1 MKLGYW
7 LLPPLLQLYSSL
19 GVSQT
24 NPPTPDKPSGAAN
37 VLPPARSS
45 EAVDSLLGAAYR
57 TNVLAS
63 SPGPY
68 HFVAS
73 FQTFD
78 PEGKPEGD
86 GTIERW
92 VASDGRSK
100 TITHFG
106 NHMVTAFKDH
116 EKTLYTDDGYVGSIT
131 SYYATGFLDYP
142 ALPWFGANRRKLQT
156 STVSNQ
162 GEVLDC
168 GAYQFWIEPPGYPP
182 MPMDEFCVSRA
193 TGNIA
198 LRQMQ
203 NFTIQYE
210 DYSPFLKQAIARRI
224 TASKGGHVR
233 SLIKIDLL
241 DQAALEEAQITP
253 PPDASHTSPEPKIWA
268 TETSETTPVAT
279 PRIFPPN
286 HLAASHA
293 RGVAEIFVLIS
304 RTGSVIDV
312 EPFRS
317 SSADIEK
324 FATQMVKA
332 WRYKPILRDGKPIEV
347 IDLVHLPLQF

>member
-1 MKLGYW
+1 MRHTYW
-7 LLPPLLQLYSSL
+7 LLPLLFQIYLL
-19 GVSQT
+19 PGISQT
-24 NPPTPDKPSGAAN
+24 NPATPDKSSAGAP
-37 VLPPARSS
+37 PPAKSS
-45 EAVDSLLGAAYR
+45 EAVDTLLGAAYR

-73 FQTFD
+73 FQTFN

-106 NHMVTAFKDH
+106 NHTMTAFKDH
-116 EKTLYTDDGYVGSIT
+116 DKKLYTDDGYVGSIM
-131 SYYATGFLDYP
+131 SYYAAEFLDDP

-156 STVSNQ
+156 STVSVQ

-198 LRQMQ
+198 LRQIQ
-203 NFTIQYE
+203 NFSIRYE
-210 DYSPFLKQAIARRI
+210 DYSPFLKQAIARTI
-224 TASKGGHVR
+224 TASKGTHVR
-233 SLIKIDLL
+233 CRIKVDLL
-241 DQAALEEAQITP
+241 DQATLDEAQITP
-253 PPDASHTSPEPKIWA
+253 PPDASHTPTEPNIWTTTA
-268 TETSETTPVAT
+268 DETTPVAT

-286 HLAASHA
+286 HLAMSHA
-293 RGVAEIFVLIS
+293 KGVAEIFVLIS

-324 FATQMVKA
+324 FATQMVRT

-347 IDLVHLPLQF
+347 ITLVHLPLQF